1 MSSRFSSNIYL
12 LCINFQI
19 VFVLG
24 DLSSGGMKQRHPD
37 HISVFLYLLLRR
49 DKLSSDTLHV
59 EYFERKLILQ
69 EFG

>member
-24 DLSSGGMKQRHPD
+24 DWSSGGMKQRHPD
-37 HISVFLYLLLRR
+37 HISVFLYLLLCR
-49 DKLSSDTLHV
+49 DKLSSDTVHV

-69 EFG
+69 EFE